1 MIAQLFL
8 KLVDYPVFRRI
19 IWKPI
24 YEATARIKVADW
36 HFMNYG
42 YVPFEFEEPLQL
54 KNKDEINRY
63 SLQLYHYLTS
73 FVDVKG
79 LEMLEVGSGRG
90 GGAKYINEYLKP
102 KKIIGLDIAHN
113 AVRLANEN
121 HSSESLRFVQGNAE
135 NLPFADAS
143 FDVVINV
150 ESCHAYGSVPAFLKE
165 VKRVLRPGG
174 YFLCTDMRS
183 PNGMQTL
190 KSNLHATG
198 MHLAVQEDI
207 TENVIKAIELE
218 ETVKQKRISDNI
230 PKWLVKSFR
239 EFAGVKGSK
248 IHQDLKNCS
257 LVYHRFVLQKISF
270 THLISNKQ
278 NFNYENP
285 NVLVDTKK

>member
-8 KLVDYPVFRRI
+8 KLTDYPAFRRI

-24 YEATARIKVADW
+24 YETMAKKIKAADW

-42 YVPFEFEEPLQL
+42 YVPFASETPLTLRQ
-54 KNKDEINRY
+54 KDEINRY
-63 SLQLYHYLTS
+63 PLQLYHYLVTKIEVS
-73 FVDVKG
+73 G
-79 LEMLEVGSGRG
+79 TEMLEVGSGRG
-90 GGAKYINEYLKP
+90 GGANYIKKYLKP
-102 KKIIGLDIAHN
+102 KKITGLDIAYN
-113 AVRLANEN
+113 AVKLANEK
-121 HSSESLRFVQGNAE
+121 HSTEGLQFVQGNAE

-150 ESCHAYGSVPAFLKE
+150 ESCHAYGSVSAFLKE

-190 KSNLHATG
+190 KNNLLATG
-198 MHLAVQEDI
+198 MHLSIQEDI
-207 TENVIKAIELE
+207 TENVINAIELE

-230 PKWLVKSFR
+230 PKWFAKTFK

-248 IHQDLKNCS
+248 IHEGLKNCS
-257 LVYHRFVLQKISF
+257 LVYHRFVLQKPSSRHIIF
-270 THLISNKQ
+270 NKQ
-278 NFNYENP
+278 NFQS
-285 NVLVDTKK
+285 